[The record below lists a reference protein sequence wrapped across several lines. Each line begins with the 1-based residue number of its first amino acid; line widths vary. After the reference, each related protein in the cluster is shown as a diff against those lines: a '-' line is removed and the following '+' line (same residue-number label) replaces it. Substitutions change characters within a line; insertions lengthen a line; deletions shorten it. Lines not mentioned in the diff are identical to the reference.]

1 MVPANTILHDRYR
14 IVQQLSQGGMGAV
27 YQAIDE
33 TLNCVVAL
41 KEALV
46 VSRRDL
52 TAFKR
57 EAQLLANLHHPAL
70 PRVTDYFVEGNGE
83 FLVMQFIPGHDLAD
97 LMSIRERPFAV
108 KQVVSWAET
117 LLDALDE
124 LHSRKPPIIHR
135 DIKPANLKLT
145 PTGRIILLDFGLA
158 KGSAGQMSTLHYDES
173 GYSLRGYT
181 KHYAPLEQIKNS
193 GTDCR
198 SDVYSLAATVWSLL
212 TAKLPPDASLR
223 AAEKAER
230 RPDPLRDAHE
240 LNPDVSPDLA
250 GVLRRA
256 MALNRSNRPA
266 TAAFMKKLLREAVQK
281 SPDKMARSLAGKTKS
296 GDTMAR
302 FSNTLSRRKKGEASK
317 EADEHSPGNRRRKS
331 DIDTIAGSR
340 AARSEKRLAATQPSI
355 RTSSNDAEPRAAK
368 ASANPIRVETLKAG
382 PNVLFSKDDLPIF
395 NVAPSGPLPP
405 GFPKEDLFNNSNLN
419 DKIDEALSRG
429 NLEREKKEYE
439 RAEAE
444 YRRAL
449 LLNPSEERVY
459 YALGNLYFEQ
469 SRFGEASQAYKESV
483 RIRPGDAVARKNLG
497 TAYEAEGKFA
507 EAIEQYQ
514 QAIRLDPNYAHAY
527 HNLAQVYARER
538 KHDEAIE
545 HFQKAIEIEPNYA
558 RAHNG
563 LGNVYYALKNYSA
576 ASKEFRRAIELD
588 PTYVHAY
595 ANLGNTYYAE
605 QRYNDAIETY
615 QRTIELNPRDA
626 HAYANLGNVYFTQK
640 RYDEAI
646 RLYSRAMKLDS
657 QKTYLAY
664 LLNNLGRVYYAQQRY
679 QEAIDQFKRSIKMDP
694 QQAGAYYSLGLT
706 YLITRDR
713 EAAAEQYQKLR
724 SLGSSYANKLLREIN
739 KLGGLE
745 DNR

>member
-1 MVPANTILHDRYR
+1 MVPANTILHGRYR
-14 IVQQLSQGGMGAV
+14 IVQQLSKGGMGAV

-33 TLNCVVAL
+33 TLNCVIAI

-46 VSRRDL
+46 VSKRDL

-57 EAQLLANLHHPAL
+57 EAQLLANLNHPAL
-70 PRVTDYFVEGNGE
+70 PKVTDYFVEGNGE

-108 KQVVSWAET
+108 KQVVNWAET

-124 LHSRKPPIIHR
+124 LHSRKPPVIHR
-135 DIKPANLKLT
+135 DIKPANLKHT

-198 SDVYSLAATVWSLL
+198 SDIYSLGATLWSLL
-212 TAKLPPDASLR
+212 TAKLPPDSSLR
-223 AAEKAER
+223 AAEKAEG
-230 RPDPLRDAHE
+230 RPDPLRDANE
-240 LNPDVSPDLA
+240 LNPDVPPELA
-250 GVLRRA
+250 AVLRRA
-256 MALNRSNRPA
+256 MSLNRSNRPA
-266 TAAFMKKLLREAVQK
+266 TAAFMKKLIREAVQK
-281 SPDKMARSLAGKTKS
+281 SDGMARSQTAGTKR
-296 GDTMAR
+296 GDTLAP
-302 FSNTLSRRKKGEASK
+302 FNNTLSRRRKAT
-317 EADEHSPGNRRRKS
+317 DERAPSNRRRKS
-331 DIDTIAGSR
+331 DVDTIAGSR
-340 AARSEKRLAATQPSI
+340 AMRSEKRLAATQPSI
-355 RTSSNDAEPRAAK
+355 NPPSDAEPLAAK
-368 ASANPIRVETLKAG
+368 AAANPIRVETLKAG

-405 GFPKEDLFNNSNLN
+405 GFPKEELLNNSNLSE
-419 DKIDEALSRG
+419 KIEEALSRG
-429 NLEREKKEYE
+429 NLARERKEYP
-439 RAEAE
+439 RAEEE

-449 LLNPSEERVY
+449 LLDPSEERVF

-469 SRFGEASQAYKESV
+469 SRFAEAIQAYRESV
-483 RIRPGDAVARKNLG
+483 RIRPDDAVARKNLG
-497 TAYEAEGKFA
+497 TAYEAERKFA
-507 EAIEQYQ
+507 QAIEQYRE
-514 QAIRLDPNYAHAY
+514 AIRLDPNYAHAY

-545 HFQKAIEIEPNYA
+545 HFEKAIEIEPNYA
-558 RAHNG
+558 RAYNG
-563 LGNVYYALKNYSA
+563 LGNVYYACKNYPA
-576 ASKEFRRAIELD
+576 ASKQFQRAIQLD
-588 PTYVHAY
+588 PNYVHAY

-605 QRYNDAIETY
+605 QRYNDAIEMY

-664 LLNNLGRVYYAQQRY
+664 LLNNVGRVYYAQQRY
-679 QEAIDQFKRSIKMDP
+679 DDAIEQFKRSIKMDP

-713 EAAAEQYQKLR
+713 PAAAEQYEKLR

-745 DNR
+745 ASR